1 MLIKGREVKG
11 LKKQLSTA
19 FKAAAVEYHLGGR
32 RPSAKY
38 SLGKKMFYGKVKEAL
53 GLDQCRVFITGAAP
67 TSMETLQFFLGI
79 DVVIAQMYGMSE
91 TAGRK

>member
-1 MLIKGREVKG
+1 M
-11 LKKQLSTA
+11 KKQLSAA
-19 FKAAAVEYHLGGR
+19 FKAAAVEYHLGGRR

-53 GLDQCRVFITGAAP
+53 GLDQCKLFITGAAP